1 MAGERT
7 RFWSRKALLQV
18 PNLMT
23 IAALVAGIT
32 AILMST
38 YGLFEVS
45 ALLVLSAAIVD
56 GLDGRVARRIGA
68 NSELGAEL
76 DSLADFVNFGVAPA
90 LIMNLWAFPDFKRL
104 GWVAALCYAICCLL
118 RLARFNVGSRAP
130 AGPAEKHHFRGVPS
144 PGGAALVMMPLYLS
158 LATGSARPVPDLVV
172 MGWMVIVGLMM
183 VSNFPTPKLGV
194 ILVRRSWLMLIGIG
208 FGIALARHPWA
219 TMLGL
224 DLLYL
229 CFLLQGMLRS
239 LRRAGTKRGPV

>member
-1 MAGERT
+1 MSADRT
-7 RFWSRKALLQV
+7 RFWSRRALQQV

-45 ALLVLSAAIVD
+45 ALLVLGAAIVD

-104 GWVAALCYAICCLL
+104 GWIAALCYAICCLV

-158 LATGSARPVPDLVV
+158 FATGYPRPLPDLAV
-172 MGWMVIVGLMM
+172 MGWMVVVGVMM

-194 ILVRRSWLMLIGIG
+194 LLVRRSWLMLVGIG
-208 FGIALARHPWA
+208 FGIAVARHPWA
-219 TMLGL
+219 TMLAL

-229 CFLLQGMLRS
+229 GFLMHGAVKS
-239 LRRAGTKRGPV
+239 LRRAGKPPGS